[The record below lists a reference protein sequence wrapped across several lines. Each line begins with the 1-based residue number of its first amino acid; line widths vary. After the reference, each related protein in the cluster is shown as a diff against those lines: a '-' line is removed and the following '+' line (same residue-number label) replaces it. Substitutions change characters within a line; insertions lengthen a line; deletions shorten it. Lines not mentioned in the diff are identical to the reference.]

1 MNYFK
6 TLTTLFAV
14 VTLISFTNAPKPIP
28 QEWKFIGDKIAAYG
42 TDRDVLW
49 VTGNDLYRQIKIRVT
64 DGPLHIIDMDVYFEN
79 GEKMNVE
86 LKNKFRQGQ
95 ESRVIDFPGGER
107 RLKKIEFLYST
118 IGRAKGKARV
128 AVWGKR

>member
-6 TLTTLFAV
+6 TLTTLFVV
-14 VTLISFTNAPKPIP
+14 VTLVSFTHPPKPIP
-28 QEWKFIGDKIAAYG
+28 QDWKFIGDKIAAYG

-49 VTGNDLYRQIKIRVT
+49 VTGNDLYRQIKIHVT

-79 GEKMNVE
+79 CEKMNVD

-128 AVWGKR
+128 AIWGNR

>member
-1 MNYFK
+1 MHYFK

-14 VTLISFTNAPKPIP
+14 VTLVSFTHPRKSIP
-28 QEWKFIGDKIAAYG
+28 QDWKFIGDKIAAYG

-49 VTGNDLYRQIKIRVT
+49 ITGNDLYRQLKIRVT
-64 DGPLHIIDMDVYFEN
+64 DAPLHIIDMDIYFEN
-79 GEKMNVE
+79 GEKMNVA
-86 LKNKFRQGQ
+86 LRNKFRQGQ

-107 RLKKIEFLYST
+107 RLKKVEFLYST

-128 AVWGKR
+128 AVWGNR